1 MKRCK
6 EPRSFIVKT
15 ENDKTFRRNCQH
27 LHQIADSNGT
37 DNTILISKRFNR
49 QVIVKPEEAEMDSLD
64 EVNEPQPDNLS
75 NEVTTQSELVS
86 KRPIWYND
94 YVY

>member
-37 DNTILISKRFNR
+37 DNTILISNG
-49 QVIVKPEEAEMDSLD
+49 EEEDSIDKL
-64 EVNEPQPDNLS
+64 LS
-75 NEVTTQSELVS
+75 NLKKQKWIHLM
-86 KRPIWYND
+86 R
-94 YVY
+94 